1 MKTLTRPEV
10 SRAKV
15 LERLDQN
22 NQLILK
28 ALDKAVQGVRSAT
41 GQAKEVAK
49 AQTARLPKVNV
60 PKVDLPKVP
69 VPAVVE
75 ENVEFARTIVRKQAE
90 FVSQAVR
97 TVTGE
102 PAPAKKTAKK
112 STAKKST
119 AKKSTAKKSAPQVD
133 AAAPAAAAN

>member
-1 MKTLTRPEV
+1 MKTLPRPEV

-22 NQLILK
+22 NELVLK
-28 ALDKAVQGVRSAT
+28 ALEKAVQGVRSAT
-41 GQAKEVAK
+41 VQAKETAK
-49 AQTARLPKVNV
+49 ARTARLPKVNV

-69 VPAVVE
+69 VPAIVE
-75 ENVEFARTIVRKQAE
+75 ENVEFARTVVRKQAE

-102 PAPAKKTAKK
+102 VAPA
-112 STAKKST
+112 
-119 AKKSTAKKSAPQVD
+119 AKKSAKKSSKKSTTTTGKASAKKSASS
-133 AAAPAAAAN
+133 AAASAD

>member
-1 MKTLTRPEV
+1 MKTLSRPEV

-22 NQLILK
+22 NELVLK
-28 ALDKAVQGVRSAT
+28 ALEKAVQGVRSAT
-41 GQAKEVAK
+41 VQAKETAK
-49 AQTARLPKVNV
+49 ARTARLPKVNV

-69 VPAVVE
+69 VPAIVE
-75 ENVEFARTIVRKQAE
+75 ENVEFARTVVRKQAE

-102 PAPAKKTAKK
+102 AAPAAKKSAKKKTSKKSAKK
-112 STAKKST
+112 STAT
-119 AKKSTAKKSAPQVD
+119 TAKKSAPS
-133 AAAPAAAAN
+133 ASASAN

>member
-1 MKTLTRPEV
+1 MKTLPRPEV

-22 NQLILK
+22 NALVLLT
-28 ALDKAVQGVRSAT
+28 LDKAVKGVRSAT
-41 GQAKEVAK
+41 DKARETAK
-49 AQTARLPKVNV
+49 AGAGRLPKVHV
-60 PKVDLPKVP
+60 PKVEFPKVP

-75 ENVEFARTIVRKQAE
+75 QNVEFARTIVRKQAE

-102 PAPAKKTAKK
+102 AAPAKKAAKKTTAKK
-112 STAKKST
+112 TTKST
-119 AKKSTAKKSAPQVD
+119 PK
-133 AAAPAAAAN
+133 AAASAAESAS